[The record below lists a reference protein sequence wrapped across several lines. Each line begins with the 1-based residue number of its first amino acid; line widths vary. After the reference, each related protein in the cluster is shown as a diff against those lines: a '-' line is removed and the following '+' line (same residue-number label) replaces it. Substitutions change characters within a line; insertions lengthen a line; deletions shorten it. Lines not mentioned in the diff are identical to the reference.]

1 MIIFT
6 IALSA
11 FIVFLTL
18 LVVNHIRKKPIAK
31 IAVALGASFWIA
43 FISVFIGAILDPD
56 IGTANV
62 AFSLRLKKRHLWLK
76 PLQNQNWLRLLQ

>member
-56 IGTANV
+56 TGTANF
-62 AFSLRLKKRHLWLK
+62 ASQPESIETTSPAETHYRIKTG
-76 PLQNQNWLRLLQ
+76 